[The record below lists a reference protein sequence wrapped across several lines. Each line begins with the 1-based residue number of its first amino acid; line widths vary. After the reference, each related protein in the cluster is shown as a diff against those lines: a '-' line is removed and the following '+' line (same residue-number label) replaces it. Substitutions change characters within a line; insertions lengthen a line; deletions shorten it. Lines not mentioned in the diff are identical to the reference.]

1 MPMTHAITRRGV
13 AALVTRG
20 GLAALATGALAAPAL
35 AQGRFPSRD
44 LTWLVYQSPG
54 GSIDVTTRTIQ
65 PFLEARG
72 FKSQLEY
79 ATGAGGRVA
88 RSKLAS
94 NRADGHTIMTEVAPG
109 VSVDT
114 AMFEVPYTATSFA
127 PIYGWQSSGG
137 QLNVKKDSPIRSM
150 ADFAAECRKRRV
162 VVASIGR
169 GGAHHLQLLALRRD
183 LGVPF
188 DIAHFSGS
196 SAAYAQVIG
205 GHVDASIGGPA
216 SGSRA
221 LDNLHII
228 GVFEPTRAKALP
240 DHPTVTEQGLTIQLV
255 PQLFFAS
262 IRASVAADR
271 RAALTT
277 AFREAFKEAELIAR
291 MNRQGEFPVL
301 MEPERIT
308 EILAAETTLVASFKD
323 ELKA

>member
-1 MPMTHAITRRGV
+1 MTHAFTRRGLAGI
-13 AALVTRG
+13 AA
-20 GLAALATGALAAPAL
+20 AALATPAL
-35 AQGRFPSRD
+35 GQGRFPQRD

-94 NRADGHTIMTEVAPG
+94 NRADGHTIMTEVAPA

-114 AMFEVPYTATSFA
+114 ALFEVPYTAATFA
-127 PIYGWQSSGG
+127 PIYGWQSGGG

-150 ADFAAECRKRRV
+150 PDFVAECRKRRV

-169 GGAHHLQLLALRRD
+169 GGAHHLQLLAMRRD

-188 DIAHFSGS
+188 DIAHFNGS

-228 GVFEPTRAKALP
+228 GVFEPERARALP
-240 DHPTVTEQGLTIQLV
+240 DHPTVAEQNLNVQLV
-255 PQLFFAS
+255 AQLFFCSA
-262 IRASVAADR
+262 RAEVAADR

-277 AFREAFKEAELIAR
+277 AFREAFRDPQLVER

-308 EILAAETTLVASFKD
+308 EILAAEAALVQAFKD
-323 ELKA
+323 ELRV

>member
-1 MPMTHAITRRGV
+1 MTHAFTRRGLAGI
-13 AALVTRG
+13 AA
-20 GLAALATGALAAPAL
+20 AALATPAL
-35 AQGRFPSRD
+35 GQGRFPQRD

-88 RSKLAS
+88 RAKLAS
-94 NRADGHTIMTEVAPG
+94 NRADGYTIMTEVAPA

-114 AMFEVPYTATSFA
+114 ALFEVPYTSATFA
-127 PIYGWQSSGG
+127 PIYGWQSAGG
-137 QLNVKKDSPIRSM
+137 QLNVKKDSPIRTM
-150 ADFAAECRKRRV
+150 ADFVAECRKRRV

-169 GGAHHLQLLALRRD
+169 GGAHHLQLLAMRRD

-188 DIAHFSGS
+188 DIAHFNGS

-228 GVFEPTRAKALP
+228 GVFEPERARALP
-240 DHPTVTEQGLTIQLV
+240 DHPTVAEQNLNVQLV
-255 PQLFFAS
+255 AQLFFCSA
-262 IRASVAADR
+262 RAEVAADR

-277 AFREAFKEAELIAR
+277 AFREAFRDPQLVER

-308 EILAAETTLVASFKD
+308 EILAAEAALVQAFKD
-323 ELKA
+323 ELRV

>member
-1 MPMTHAITRRGV
+1 MTHAITRRSLTGL
-13 AALVTRG
+13 AA
-20 GLAALATGALAAPAL
+20 AALATPAL
-35 AQGRFPSRD
+35 GQGRFPQRD
-44 LTWLVYQSPG
+44 LTWIVYQSPG

-88 RSKLAS
+88 RAKLAS
-94 NRADGHTIMTEVAPG
+94 NRADGHTIMTEVAPA

-114 AMFEVPYTATSFA
+114 ALFEVPYTSETFA

-137 QLNVKKDSPIRSM
+137 QLNVKKDSPIRNM
-150 ADFAAECRKRRV
+150 ADFVAECRKRRV

-169 GGAHHLQLLALRRD
+169 GGAHHLQLLAMRRD

-188 DIAHFSGS
+188 DIAHFNGS

-228 GVFEPTRAKALP
+228 GVFEPERARALP
-240 DHPTVTEQGLTIQLV
+240 DHPTVAEQNLKVQLV
-255 PQLFFAS
+255 AQLFFCSA
-262 IRASVAADR
+262 RAAVPADR

-277 AFREAFKEAELIAR
+277 AFREAFSDPQLVER

-301 MEPERIT
+301 LEPGRIT
-308 EILAAETTLVASFKD
+308 EILAAESALVQAFKD
-323 ELKA
+323 ELRV